1 MFVGMEAMY
10 LSNLDAPNG
19 FANGSMGIIR
29 AIYLDSREV
38 VDPNLPYIQL
48 KYLPACVA
56 FEPYRQTGRLPQLD
70 DLPNGSFPVFAREET
85 FAIPDNVTKT
95 ASIHRTQFDIIPAY
109 AFTNDKSQGQ
119 TINPVIVDLTKT
131 AYKDGPQPSREG
143 YYVAMSRGSG
153 ADNIRIL
160 RPVAQNMLDLL
171 KKGPSEFIRRHD
183 KLLQNHHD
191 ITKAKWE
198 AGTFFWD

>member
-1 MFVGMEAMY
+1 MY

-38 VDPNLPYIQL
+38 VDPNLSYVQL
-48 KYLPACVA
+48 KYLPACIA
-56 FEPYRQTGRLPQLD
+56 FEPYLQTGRLPQLE
-70 DLPNGSFPVFAREET
+70 DLPKGSFPVFAREET
-85 FAIPDNVTKT
+85 FAIPDAVTNS

-131 AYKDGPQPSREG
+131 AQRDGPQPSREG

-160 RPVAQNMLDLL
+160 RPVTKEMLAMLS
-171 KKGPSEFIRRHD
+171 KGPSEFIRRHD
-183 KLLQNHHD
+183 KLLTKHHAD
-191 ITKAKWE
+191 TKEKWE
-198 AGTFFWD
+198 AGTLYWD